1 MISTIVWIPQ
11 ASHRSPLTHQPDKD
25 TRGAHFC
32 PCGARHERC
41 AADLHRHISVGR
53 GLEVLT
59 RHQRGS
65 DQNEHAP
72 ISRSSAHVEE
82 PVLRISKRLL
92 SSRTF
97 PRNVPVHSLPAHPTR
112 PCPRSTHP
120 AFQVRAPPSLRGQ
133 LRVPG
138 PCCLT
143 HTTQGTRPARPI
155 RLICAPI
162 ARFAP
167 LRCTR
172 RAAHKNAST
181 LPGSAMAVWRALRAS
196 V

>member
-1 MISTIVWIPQ
+1 MIPH
-11 ASHRSPLTHQPDKD
+11 A
-25 TRGAHFC
+25 AHIFVH
-32 PCGARHERC
+32 AAHRHERC

-65 DQNEHAP
+65 DQNEHTP
-72 ISRSSAHVEE
+72 ISSSSAHAED
-82 PVLRISKRLL
+82 PVPRISKRLL

-120 AFQVRAPPSLRGQ
+120 AFRFVPPRAYGEQ
-133 LRVPG
+133 LREPG
-138 PCCLT
+138 PCSLT
-143 HTTQGTRPARPI
+143 HTTQSTRPARPI

-167 LRCTR
+167 LRRTR
-172 RAAHKNAST
+172 RAAHMNAST
-181 LPGSAMAVWRALRAS
+181 LPGSVMAVWRALRAS
-196 V
+196 VRPTHTPETLPRPSPL